1 MVSKSDHSSKK
12 NDTRIVKGP
21 RATVEIYDHQ
31 KKKLETISAF
41 FDTGAEVSVAHQ
53 DLAFKHD

>member
-21 RATVEIYDHQ
+21 RATVEIYDH
-31 KKKLETISAF
+31 
-41 FDTGAEVSVAHQ
+41 
-53 DLAFKHD
+53 